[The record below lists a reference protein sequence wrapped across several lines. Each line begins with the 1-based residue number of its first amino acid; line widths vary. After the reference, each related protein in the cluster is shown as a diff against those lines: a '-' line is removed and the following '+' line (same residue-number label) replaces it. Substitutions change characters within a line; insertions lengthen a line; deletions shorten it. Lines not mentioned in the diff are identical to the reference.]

1 MASVAVALEHQQQL
15 QQQKQHHQ
23 QQQQLQQL
31 HQQLQQTPRDA
42 TDDEVELYASFDM
55 APSTSRVAAQMQAAK
70 EARRK
75 RWAADGAS
83 GSSDGGCASG
93 SSGSG
98 RRY

>member
-1 MASVAVALEHQQQL
+1 MASLAAALEMQQNQP
-15 QQQKQHHQ
+15 HD
-23 QQQQLQQL
+23 
-31 HQQLQQTPRDA
+31 DA
-42 TDDEVELYASFDM
+42 DMEVELYASFDN

-83 GSSDGGCASG
+83 GSSGDGGCASG
-93 SSGSG
+93 SSG